1 MSEWLPHVTA
11 AVVSVFELL
20 ALLTAVHAVMQN
32 RTAQGA
38 TAWVISLVTFPIVS
52 LPLYWLFGR
61 GKFQG
66 YVNLRRAGDREL
78 REIVRKLLQYAPQ
91 FVVKAGGA
99 RTEFDAVNRL
109 ISMPF
114 TRANDARLLID
125 GEAAFGAMLD
135 AIDRASDY
143 VLLEFFI
150 VHDDQLGREL
160 AKRLRAA
167 VARGV
172 RVYFL
177 YDEIGSHWIS
187 RRYLRD
193 LTQAGVTIRAFNTIR
208 GWRKWFQLN
217 FRNHR
222 KIVVADGRFAFVGG
236 LNVGDE
242 YMGRLR
248 KFGNWRDTHL
258 QIEGPAVQ
266 CVQMAFLEDW
276 YWATGTVPEM
286 NWEPVEA
293 TSGDMRVLP
302 VATGPADDVETCGL
316 FFVQMINAARKRI
329 WITSPY
335 FVPDLHVITALV
347 LAALRGVEVRVMLP
361 EKADHLL
368 VYLSGFSFIEDVDE
382 QGVDF
387 YRYQDG
393 FMHQKVMLI
402 DDDAAVIG
410 TANFDNRSF
419 RLNFEISIL
428 VNDREFA
435 SSVERMLE
443 ADFEKCVR
451 AEVDDFQRRPFWF
464 RVAVRFARLMA
475 PLQ

>member
-193 LTQAGVTIRAFNTIR
+193 LTKAGVTIRAFNTIR

>member
-222 KIVVADGRFAFVGG
+222 KIVVADGRYAFVGG

-428 VNDREFA
+428 VNDRQFA
-435 SSVERMLE
+435 SSVEGMLE

>member
-222 KIVVADGRFAFVGG
+222 KIVVADGRYAFVGG

-316 FFVQMINAARKRI
+316 FFVQMINAAR
-329 WITSPY
+329 
-335 FVPDLHVITALV
+335 
-347 LAALRGVEVRVMLP
+347 
-361 EKADHLL
+361 
-368 VYLSGFSFIEDVDE
+368 
-382 QGVDF
+382 
-387 YRYQDG
+387 
-393 FMHQKVMLI
+393 
-402 DDDAAVIG
+402 
-410 TANFDNRSF
+410 
-419 RLNFEISIL
+419 
-428 VNDREFA
+428 
-435 SSVERMLE
+435 
-443 ADFEKCVR
+443 
-451 AEVDDFQRRPFWF
+451 
-464 RVAVRFARLMA
+464 
-475 PLQ
+475 

>member
-222 KIVVADGRFAFVGG
+222 KIVVADGRYAFVGG